1 MNELGLQTE
10 VASFEGLFKS
20 YESLLKMSER
30 LYIGGNQM
38 VCTLCELYAM
48 MGAYRIRVCID
59 STDEIEIAPDHE
71 KTGNQF
77 SAQHR
82 LPSHEAVQKAARE
95 LFVAVSTVDKAGML
109 RALEEMGVLALCPI
123 PEQQFSRMELV
134 AGCVTGRAR
143 LVPLVELSFFA
154 AELGD
159 YWRATKYALE
169 ARAFDPS
176 AWELYKVCVVE
187 GLVALNAG
195 KIGEAVQC
203 LSRSMSACQTDEYAS
218 VECSVRAPLLVL
230 AEKLLERGERVEV
243 LRHLLQCQD
252 VWQFLRPQIEEWITV
267 IERGERLEF
276 QAAECLLPMNQ
287 PSVRLKAQW
296 MSACSLQ
303 EGSESTA
310 PKSTTPKSRAAV
322 LAGRERLRAVYRRYK
337 DEALRHELG
346 RSDT

>member
-1 MNELGLQTE
+1 
-10 VASFEGLFKS
+10 
-20 YESLLKMSER
+20 
-30 LYIGGNQM
+30 
-38 VCTLCELYAM
+38 
-48 MGAYRIRVCID
+48 
-59 STDEIEIAPDHE
+59 
-71 KTGNQF
+71 
-77 SAQHR
+77 
-82 LPSHEAVQKAARE
+82 
-95 LFVAVSTVDKAGML
+95 
-109 RALEEMGVLALCPI
+109 
-123 PEQQFSRMELV
+123 
-134 AGCVTGRAR
+134 
-143 LVPLVELSFFA
+143 
-154 AELGD
+154 
-159 YWRATKYALE
+159 
-169 ARAFDPS
+169 
-176 AWELYKVCVVE
+176 
-187 GLVALNAG
+187 
-195 KIGEAVQC
+195 
-203 LSRSMSACQTDEYAS
+203 MSACQTDEYAS